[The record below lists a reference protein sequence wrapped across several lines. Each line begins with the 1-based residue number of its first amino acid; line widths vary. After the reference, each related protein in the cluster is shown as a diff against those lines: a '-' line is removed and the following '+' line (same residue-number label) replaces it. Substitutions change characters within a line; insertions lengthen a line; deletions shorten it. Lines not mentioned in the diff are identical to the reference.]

1 MNRHL
6 IALALLLTAASALAQ
21 STVIERIDVATTH
34 VKPGII
40 RSETRLHAGRAYT
53 TGQIDQAL
61 YRVRRLPFV
70 IDATYTLEPGSAPDT
85 RVLTLHV
92 IEEQRF
98 HYTFDAQGVAQRG
111 GYVTSTASLGLHF
124 FPTSSGLLDVNMGGM
139 GASAG
144 GGAGSGHFGDISAQY
159 TGYGLFGS
167 SAFAGIGVTTRYNGG
182 GERLTSPLGL
192 AGIPL
197 TQTQTVLGTYERSGL
212 KSNNNSLLTV
222 QWLLETTDDRY
233 FARRGLSLAAGP
245 QWQKSHFAATFN
257 SPPHVLV
264 VDDNV
269 KSKGFVAAAEKFWPV
284 AAHSALWARA
294 NGSALTDSP
303 TSNGVKIPDTH
314 RQLGD
319 ALIGVAQNIDLWR
332 GTEAD
337 GFHRLRVELG
347 VGYHRDRQKHTFS
360 TEDRSGGELFVNVT
374 HRSRYGVFR
383 LGVSFV
389 GSH

>member
-1 MNRHL
+1 MNRPF
-6 IALALLLTAASALAQ
+6 IALALLLTAATALAQ
-21 STVIERIDVATTH
+21 STVIERIDVATTR

-40 RSETRLHAGRAYT
+40 RSETRLRAGRAYT

-61 YRVRRLPFV
+61 YRVRRLPFIV
-70 IDATYTLEPGSAPDT
+70 DATYSLDPGSAPDR
-85 RVLTLHV
+85 RVLTIHV

-111 GYVTSTASLGLHF
+111 GYATSTAGLGLHF
-124 FPTSSGLLDVNMGGM
+124 FPGSNGILDANMGGV
-139 GASAG
+139 GSSGG
-144 GGAGSGHFGDISAQY
+144 GGAGNGHFGDVSVQY

-182 GERLTSPLGL
+182 GERLTSPLAL
-192 AGIPL
+192 VGIPL
-197 TQTQTVLGTYERSGL
+197 TQTQTVRGTYQRSGL
-212 KSNNNSLLTV
+212 KSDNNSVMTV
-222 QWLLETTDDRY
+222 EWLLDTTDDPY
-233 FARRGLSLAAGP
+233 FARRGVSLAAGP
-245 QWQKSHFAATFN
+245 QWQKFHFAATFN

-264 VDDNV
+264 VDDNL
-269 KSKGFVAAAEKFWPV
+269 KSSGFVAAAEKFWPV
-284 AAHSALWARA
+284 ATHSALWARA

-303 TSNGVKIPDTH
+303 TSNGVKGPDTH

-319 ALIGVAQNIDLWR
+319 VLIGVAQNFDAWR
-332 GTEAD
+332 GTEGD

-360 TEDRSGGELFVNVT
+360 TEDRSGGELFVNIA

-389 GSH
+389 SSH

>member
-21 STVIERIDVATTH
+21 STVIERIDVATTR

-40 RSETRLHAGRAYT
+40 RSETRLHTGRAYT
-53 TGQIDQAL
+53 TEQIDQAL

-70 IDATYTLEPGSAPDT
+70 TDATYTLEPGSAPDS

-92 IEEQRF
+92 IEEQRL
-98 HYTFDAQGVAQRG
+98 HYTLDAQGVAQRG
-111 GYVTSTASLGLHF
+111 GYVTSTASLGLRF
-124 FPTSSGLLDVNMGGM
+124 FPGPSGTLDVSMGGV

-144 GGAGSGHFGDISAQY
+144 GGAGSGHFGDLNAQY

-167 SAFAGIGVTTRYNGG
+167 SAFAGIGVTTRYNGA
-182 GERLTSPLGL
+182 ERLISPLVL
-192 AGIPL
+192 FGIPL
-197 TQTQTVLGTYERSGL
+197 TQTQTVRGTYQRSGV
-212 KSNNNSLLTV
+212 KSDNNSAMTV
-222 QWLLETTDDRY
+222 EWLLETTDDPY

-264 VDDNV
+264 IDDSL
-269 KSKGFVAAAEKFWPV
+269 KSSGFVVAAEKYWPV

-294 NGSALTDSP
+294 NGAALTDSP
-303 TSNGVKIPDTH
+303 TNNGVKVPDTH

-319 ALIGVAQNIDLWR
+319 VLIGVAQNFDAWR

-360 TEDRSGGELFVNVT
+360 TEDRSGGELFLNVA

-389 GSH
+389 SSR